1 MQPTIAQA
9 LAMAPLDA
17 VDARV
22 LLRHVSG
29 VDDAYLIAHGHD
41 VLSETHR
48 ARYAALV
55 ARRAAG
61 EPVAYIVGSREF
73 FSLEFKVTPAV
84 LIPRPETELL
94 VEIALE
100 RTKADGTCRV
110 LDLGTG
116 SGCVAI
122 TIAKHR
128 PRAQVVAV
136 DRSAA
141 ALEIARQNVLRHTTL
156 DLELFLSD
164 WFAALG
170 DQRFDVIVANPP
182 YIAAGDVHLQRGDLR
197 FEPADALAA
206 GVDGLDCIRT
216 MVASAPRHLRAG
228 ASLVFEHGYDQAARC
243 RALLV
248 AAGFDDVF
256 TRTDLAG
263 VERVTGGVLTHM
275 AATL

>member
-1 MQPTIAQA
+1 
-9 LAMAPLDA
+9 
-17 VDARV
+17 
-22 LLRHVSG
+22 
-29 VDDAYLIAHGHD
+29 
-41 VLSETHR
+41 
-48 ARYAALV
+48 
-55 ARRAAG
+55 
-61 EPVAYIVGSREF
+61 
-73 FSLEFKVTPAV
+73 
-84 LIPRPETELL
+84 
-94 VEIALE
+94 
-100 RTKADGTCRV
+100 
-110 LDLGTG
+110 
-116 SGCVAI
+116 
-122 TIAKHR
+122 
-128 PRAQVVAV
+128 VVAV